1 MEGWLGEGWLGLA
14 MFLVVLALIFTGF
27 PVAFVLGGVTLI
39 FVTVGILIGEFNFMF
54 LQALPQR
61 IFGVMQNFTI
71 LAVPFFI
78 YMGMVLERTRL
89 AEDLLSTAGVLFGRM
104 RGGVAIAVVA
114 IGTLLAASTGVIGA
128 TVVAM
133 GLISLPVMLGYGYN
147 KGLAT
152 GVIAA
157 AGSLGQIVPPSI
169 VLIVLG
175 DQLGISVS
183 DLFLAAMIP
192 ALLLSFMYM
201 LYIAVLALLR
211 PDVAPALPAKELG
224 AFEGRRLALRVT
236 RVMVPPLFLIVA
248 VLGSIFLGIATP
260 TEAGA
265 VGAVG
270 AMLLATLNRRLSLS
284 LVREALES
292 TARLTSMVMFILI
305 GATAFAL
312 VFRGLDGDWLVRE
325 LLVGLPGEQLSFIIF
340 SLTMIFILGFFID
353 FFEIV
358 FIVVPIF
365 LPAAI
370 FLDIDLLW
378 YGILIALVIQTSFL
392 TPPFGFALFYLR
404 GVTPA
409 TVRTIEMYRGVVPFI
424 IIQVIVVAIIY
435 LLPEFVLWLP
445 AQR

>member
-1 MEGWLGEGWLGLA
+1 MEGWLGLA
-14 MFLVVLALIFTGF
+14 MFAAVLALIFTGF

-39 FVTVGILIGEFNFMF
+39 FMGIGVLVGEFNFIFM
-54 LQALPQR
+54 QALPQR
-61 IFGVMQNFTI
+61 IFGLMQNFTI

-78 YMGMVLERTRL
+78 FMGMVLERARL
-89 AEDLLSTAGVLFGRM
+89 AEDLLSTAGLLFGRM
-104 RGGVAIAVVA
+104 RGGVAIGVVA

-133 GLISLPVMLGYGYN
+133 GLISLPVMLRYN
-147 KGLAT
+147 YKNTLAT

-175 DQLGISVS
+175 DQLGVSVG
-183 DLFLAAMIP
+183 DLFLGAMVP
-192 ALLLSFMYM
+192 ALILAGLYA
-201 LYIAVLALLR
+201 LYIVIFAFLR
-211 PDVAPALPAKELG
+211 PELAPALPEEELG
-224 AFEGRRLALRVT
+224 AFRGGALAMRVLRVL
-236 RVMVPPLFLIVA
+236 VPPLVLIMA

-270 AMLLATLNRRLSLS
+270 AMLLAAINGRFNLK
-284 LVREALES
+284 LVREAMES
-292 TARLTSMVMFILI
+292 TAILTSMVMFILV

-325 LLVGLPGEQLSFIIF
+325 LLVGLPGEAVGFLLF
-340 SLTMIFILGFFID
+340 SMLLIFILGFFID

-365 LPAAI
+365 LPAAL
-370 FLDIDLLW
+370 FLQIDLVW
-378 YGILIALVIQTSFL
+378 YGVLIALVIQTSFL

-404 GVTPA
+404 GVTPP
-409 TVRTIEMYRGVVPFI
+409 TIRTTEIYRGVIPFI
-424 IIQVIVVAIIY
+424 GIQLIAVAVVFFYPQLVLY
-435 LLPEFVLWLP
+435 LPSL
-445 AQR
+445 R